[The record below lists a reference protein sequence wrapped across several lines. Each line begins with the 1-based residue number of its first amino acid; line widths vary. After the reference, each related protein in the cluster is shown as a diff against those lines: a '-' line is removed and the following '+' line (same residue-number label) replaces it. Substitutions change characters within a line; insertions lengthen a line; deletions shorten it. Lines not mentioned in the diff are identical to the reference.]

1 MLCVF
6 GSGGRGWEIM
16 RIKDKIQQWSDSLK
30 PLSGTDRLEYI
41 IELGRKLLPLD
52 DRFKI
57 DSFKIH
63 GCASNL
69 WLVPRFEKDTL
80 MLSADADAFIT
91 KGTAY
96 MVLDILNGQRY
107 GSIKKIKRE
116 DFAPMGMAELLS
128 VQRQNGLGLLITT
141 IKKYADSR

>member
-16 RIKDKIQQWSDSLK
+16 RIKDKIQQWSDNLK
-30 PLSGTDRLEYI
+30 PLSGMDRLEYI

-52 DRFKI
+52 DKFKI

-80 MLSADADAFIT
+80 VLSADADAFIT

-116 DFAPMGMAELLS
+116 DFAPLGMAELLS

>member
-16 RIKDKIQQWSDSLK
+16 RIKDKIQQWSDNLK
-30 PLSGTDRLEYI
+30 LLSGMDRLEYI

-80 MLSADADAFIT
+80 VLSADADAFIT

-116 DFAPMGMAELLS
+116 DFAPLGMAELLS

>member
-16 RIKDKIQQWSDSLK
+16 RIKDKIQQWADNLK

-41 IELGRKLLPLD
+41 IELGRKLTPLD
-52 DRFKI
+52 DKLKI

-69 WLVPRFEKDTL
+69 WLVPHFEKDTL

-116 DFAPMGMAELLS
+116 DFAPLGMAELLS

>member
-1 MLCVF
+1 
-6 GSGGRGWEIM
+6 M
-16 RIKDKIQQWSDSLK
+16 RIKDKIQQWSDNLK
-30 PLSGTDRLEYI
+30 LLSGTDRLEYI
-41 IELGRKLLPLD
+41 IELGRKLTPLD
-52 DRFKI
+52 DRLKI

-69 WLVPRFEKDTL
+69 WLVPQFEKDTL
-80 MLSADADAFIT
+80 VLSADADAFIT

-107 GSIKKIKRE
+107 GNLKKIRRE
-116 DFAPMGMAELLS
+116 DFAPLGMAELLS
-128 VQRQNGLGLLITT
+128 VQRQNGLGLLINT

>member
-1 MLCVF
+1 MK
-6 GSGGRGWEIM
+6 
-16 RIKDKIQQWSDSLK
+16 IKDKIQHWADNLK
-30 PLSGTDRLEYI
+30 LLSGTDRLEYL
-41 IELGRKLLPLD
+41 IELGRKLTPLD
-52 DRFKI
+52 EKFKI

-69 WLVPRFEKDTL
+69 WLVPRFEKDIIV
-80 MLSADADAFIT
+80 LSADADAFIT

-116 DFAPMGMAELLS
+116 DFAPLGMAELLS

>member
-1 MLCVF
+1 MPCVF

-16 RIKDKIQQWSDSLK
+16 RIKDKIQQWSDNLK

-69 WLVPRFEKDTL
+69 WLVPKFEKDTL
-80 MLSADADAFIT
+80 VLSADADAFIT

-116 DFAPMGMAELLS
+116 DFAPLGMAELLS

>member
-16 RIKDKIQQWSDSLK
+16 RIKDKIQQWSDNLK

-52 DRFKI
+52 DKMKI

-80 MLSADADAFIT
+80 LLSADAEAFIT

-116 DFAPMGMAELLS
+116 DFAPLGMAELLS

>member
-1 MLCVF
+1 MK
-6 GSGGRGWEIM
+6 
-16 RIKDKIQQWSDSLK
+16 IKDKITQWANNLK

-41 IELGRKLLPLD
+41 IELGRKLPPLAD
-52 DRFKI
+52 KFKI

-69 WLVPRFEKDTL
+69 WLVPTFEKDTL

-91 KGTAY
+91 RGTAY

-107 GSIKKIKRE
+107 GSLRKIQRE
-116 DFAPMGMAELLS
+116 DFAPLGMAELLS

>member
-16 RIKDKIQQWSDSLK
+16 RIKDKIQLWSDNLK
-30 PLSGTDRLEYI
+30 LLSGMDRLEYI

-52 DRFKI
+52 DKLKI

-80 MLSADADAFIT
+80 ILSADADAFIT

-116 DFAPMGMAELLS
+116 DFAPLGMAELLS

>member
-16 RIKDKIQQWSDSLK
+16 RIKDKIQQWSDNLK

-80 MLSADADAFIT
+80 VLSADADAFIT

>member
-16 RIKDKIQQWSDSLK
+16 RIKDKIKQWADNLK

-52 DRFKI
+52 DTLKI

-69 WLVPRFEKDTL
+69 WLVPQFEKDTL

-116 DFAPMGMAELLS
+116 DFAPLGMAELLS

>member
-16 RIKDKIQQWSDSLK
+16 RIKDKIKQWADNLK

-52 DRFKI
+52 DKLKI

-116 DFAPMGMAELLS
+116 DFAPLGMAELLS

>member
-16 RIKDKIQQWSDSLK
+16 RIKDKIQQWSDNLK

-69 WLVPRFEKDTL
+69 WLVPQFEKDTL
-80 MLSADADAFIT
+80 LLTADADAFIT

-116 DFAPMGMAELLS
+116 DFAPLGMAELLS

>member
-16 RIKDKIQQWSDSLK
+16 RIKDKIKQWADNLK

-52 DRFKI
+52 DKLKI

>member
-1 MLCVF
+1 MK
-6 GSGGRGWEIM
+6 
-16 RIKDKIQQWSDSLK
+16 IKDKIQEWADNLK
-30 PLSGTDRLEYI
+30 PLSGMERLEYI
-41 IELGRKLLPLD
+41 IELGRKLQPLD
-52 DRFKI
+52 SKLKM

-69 WLVPRFEKDTL
+69 WLVPTFEKDTL

-107 GSIKKIKRE
+107 GSLKKIKRE
-116 DFAPMGMAELLS
+116 DFAPLGMAELLS
-128 VQRQNGLGLLITT
+128 VQRQNGLGLLITS
-141 IKKYADSR
+141 IKRYAETR